1 MVRILITGASS
12 SVGVAITRRLL
23 KQPDVEIWCGRHQ
36 TPIDI
41 TDNRLQVIDL
51 DLESDLH
58 AALSGREFDMVIHC
72 AAITHAVDE
81 RRYWPINVDATT
93 RLAGAVRAN
102 GCRNV
107 VFISTRCATAAAGVY
122 GASKLAAEQELQKFD
137 WESLLIIRPAEIY
150 GANSREGID
159 EMIATAC
166 KWRVVPALF
175 GDSHVR
181 FAPIHIDDFGRLA
194 TELILRRRE
203 GVNIEHL
210 CGPEDLTGGA
220 LALRISR
227 HCGALPVPIWWP
239 LIAVTIRTL
248 HRLGFSKVKPDQL
261 KRLIGKKTATAE
273 SSKTNSAGLRR
284 FLLQR

>member
-1 MVRILITGASS
+1 M
-12 SVGVAITRRLL
+12 AITRRLL
-23 KQPDVEIWCGRHQ
+23 ARPDIEIWCGRHQ

-41 TDNRLQVIDL
+41 TDDRLHVFDL
-51 DLESDLH
+51 DLESDLTTT
-58 AALSGREFDMVIHC
+58 LSGREFDIVIHC
-72 AAITHAVDE
+72 AALTHAADE
-81 RRYWPINVDATT
+81 GRYWPINVDATA
-93 RLAGAVRAN
+93 RLATVVHAN
-102 GCRNV
+102 GCRNFV
-107 VFISTRCATAAAGVY
+107 YISTRCATVDAGAY
-122 GASKLAAEQELQKFD
+122 GASKLAAEEELKKFD
-137 WESLLIIRPAEIY
+137 WSSLLIIRPAEIY

-194 TELILRRRE
+194 TELILQRRE

-220 LALRISR
+220 VALRISR
-227 HCGALPVPIWWP
+227 HCGALPVPMWWP
-239 LIAVTIRTL
+239 LTAVTIRTL

-261 KRLIGKKTATAE
+261 KRLVARKTGTAA
-273 SSKTNSAGLRR
+273 SSETKSVGLRL
-284 FLLQR
+284 FLQRK